1 MKSIRL
7 MERELEFIKKNIE
20 ISQKLIEEH
29 KIGKLSILD
38 ETQISLLSN
47 QISHMEGYKET
58 LEQRI
63 KYDENKKDIKR
74 AVGGEDEIFN

>member
-20 ISQKLIEEH
+20 LSQKLIEEH
-29 KIGKLSILD
+29 KNGKLSVLD
-38 ETQISLLSN
+38 EIQISLLSN
-47 QISHMEGYKET
+47 QISHMEDYKEV

-63 KYDENKKDIKR
+63 KYDKNKI
-74 AVGGEDEIFN
+74 GGKNEK

>member
-1 MKSIRL
+1 MKSIQL

-63 KYDENKKDIKR
+63 KYDENKI
-74 AVGGEDEIFN
+74 GGKNEK

>member
-29 KIGKLSILD
+29 KIGKLSVLD
-38 ETQISLLSN
+38 EAQISLLSN
-47 QISHMEGYKET
+47 QISHMEGYKEA

-63 KYDENKKDIKR
+63 KYDENKEKEIKKL
-74 AVGGEDEIFN
+74 

>member
-20 ISQKLIEEH
+20 LSQKLIKEH
-29 KIGKLSILD
+29 KIGKLSVLD
-38 ETQISLLSN
+38 EAQISLLSN
-47 QISHMEGYKET
+47 QISHMEGYKEA

-63 KYDENKKDIKR
+63 KYDENKI
-74 AVGGEDEIFN
+74 GGKNEK

>member
-63 KYDENKKDIKR
+63 KYDENKI
-74 AVGGEDEIFN
+74 GGKNEK